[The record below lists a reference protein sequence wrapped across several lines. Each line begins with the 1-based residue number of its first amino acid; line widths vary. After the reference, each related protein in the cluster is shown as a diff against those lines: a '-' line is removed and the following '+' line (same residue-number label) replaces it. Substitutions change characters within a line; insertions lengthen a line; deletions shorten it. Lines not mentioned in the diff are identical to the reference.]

1 MIFWVICIILLP
13 YSIFGIDFDIVNKA
27 PDGFRAFAYSNLFLE
42 IETKEG
48 ITIAGVLP
56 PEDEKIIIKPS
67 SNSIVSKEGKKSIT
81 KFDFTVLPKKSGNIN
96 LKPFKILYFEGEPKD
111 EEPKIYEYKIGE
123 IEIKGKYFYKNLYFW
138 YIIGFLFL
146 VFILIFIFYLRR
158 FYGKGNSSSQGK
170 T

>member
-13 YSIFGIDFDIVNKA
+13 YSIFGIDFDISYKA
-27 PDGFRAFAYSNLFLE
+27 PSGFRAFVYSNFFLE
-42 IETKEG
+42 IKTKEN
-48 ITIAGVLP
+48 ITIAGILP

-67 SNSIVSKEGKKSIT
+67 SNSLISKEGANAIA
-81 KFDFTVLPKKSGNIN
+81 KFDFIVLPKESGKFN

-123 IEIKGKYFYKNLYFW
+123 IEVKGRYFYKNLYFW
-138 YIIGFLFL
+138 YIIAFVFLIS
-146 VFILIFIFYLRR
+146 VIIFIFYLRR
-158 FYGKGNSSSQGK
+158 FYAKGNSSSQGK